1 VVIQLSAGR
10 AKLIKTRK
18 EHIMSKKKIVD
29 AKADPK
35 GNITHVKLKGNQT
48 FTPLK
53 TAIKLTKQGKVD
65 AVVVK
70 PKKGKEHLRTRP
82 DKKEENNLD
91 DMAGDK

>member
-1 VVIQLSAGR
+1 
-10 AKLIKTRK
+10 
-18 EHIMSKKKIVD
+18 MSKRKIVD

-35 GNITHVKLKGNQT
+35 GNITHVKIKGNQT

-53 TAIKLTKQGKVD
+53 TAIRMTKQGEID

-70 PKKGKEHLRTRP
+70 PKNAKEHLRTRP
-82 DKKEENNLD
+82 DSKTQNNLD